1 MRRLAALV
9 GIGAIVVFAVF
20 LVRETAAVVALAR
33 DVHPVLAPVVLWT
46 LVTVYAVCFLGPA
59 VYFATLPRPLVPPA
73 GGAPDELPRY
83 LARLAAR
90 LRRNR
95 ALSGLEVSD
104 TRESLE
110 AAVKVLDRA
119 ADRVITRE
127 ASLVFVSTA
136 LSQSGRLDALFVL
149 VVQGRLIW
157 KLARLYRQR
166 PALRELL
173 YLYGNVGATI
183 FAAESLEDLDL
194 AEVVEPMIP
203 PLLEAAGV
211 GATVVLAPMS
221 TVLADSLLQ
230 GTVNSFLTFR
240 TGCIAKRYC
249 AGLPLPDRRSV
260 RRTATREAA
269 SMLRGVVIDLA
280 GTVASAVWQKAR
292 DVVANRT
299 RLTVGR
305 AASFVTGG
313 PFGAALYEAVR
324 KAADTRVFTRRGPA
338 DSPPLAQSGGEGA

>member
-1 MRRLAALV
+1 MKRVAALL
-9 GIGAIVVFAVF
+9 GLGAIVLFAVV
-20 LVRETAAVVALAR
+20 LVRETAAVVGLAR
-33 DVHPVLAPVVLWT
+33 DVHPVLAQVVLWT
-46 LVTVYAVCFLGPA
+46 LVGIYVVCFLVPA
-59 VYFATLPRPLVPPA
+59 VYLLTLPRPLVPPA
-73 GGAPDELPRY
+73 GGSDAALQRY
-83 LARLAAR
+83 LVRLAGR
-90 LRRNR
+90 LRGNR
-95 ALSGLEVSD
+95 TLQGVAVAD
-104 TRESLE
+104 TRESIE
-110 AAVKVLDRA
+110 AAIGLLDRA
-119 ADRVITRE
+119 ADGIITRE

-149 VVQGRLIW
+149 VVQGRLVW

-173 YLYGNVGATI
+173 YLYGNVAATI

-211 GATVVLAPMS
+211 GATVVLAPVA
-221 TVLADSLLQ
+221 TVLADSMLQ

-260 RRTATREAA
+260 RRTATREGAA
-269 SMLRGVVIDLA
+269 MLRAVVIDLA
-280 GTVASAVWQKAR
+280 ATVASSVWRKAR

-313 PFGAALYEAVR
+313 PFGMALYEAVR
-324 KAADTRVFTRRGPA
+324 KAADTRVFARRPL
-338 DSPPLAQSGGEGA
+338 DTSPLAESGGQGS